1 MKDNII
7 GEKIKSLRI
16 AQGFSQAE
24 LANQTALSLRTIQRI
39 ENSETEARGDS
50 LIRLSKALN
59 VTPAELTK
67 NPVDINAAP
76 RLENNSYLLMLNLSA
91 ICFLAFPLLGVIA
104 PLVLWSLKK
113 GSIYNIDLVA
123 KRVINFQISWV
134 LCGIFL
140 WVIAVILTALKT
152 NGIIDLGSTIIL
164 FSGVFAMY
172 AINLT
177 YIITNTIILLRK
189 RTVVYQ
195 PAINF
200 F

>member
-1 MKDNII
+1 MMSGN
-7 GEKIKSLRI
+7 KIKNLRVS
-16 AQGFSQAE
+16 QGISQAE
-24 LANQTALSLRTIQRI
+24 LANLTALSLRTIQRI

-50 LIRLSKALN
+50 LIRLAKALN

-67 NPVDINAAP
+67 SAIDIDAP
-76 RLENNSYLLMLNLSA
+76 PLLENNSYLLMLNLSA
-91 ICFLAFPLLGVIA
+91 ICFLAFPLFGVIA

-113 GSIYNIDLVA
+113 GAIENIDQVA

-140 WVIAVILTALKT
+140 WVIVVILSTLAT
-152 NGIIDLGSTIIL
+152 NGIIDVGSQMIL
-164 FSGVFAMY
+164 FTGVFAMY
-172 AINLT
+172 AINLI

-195 PAINF
+195 PAISF